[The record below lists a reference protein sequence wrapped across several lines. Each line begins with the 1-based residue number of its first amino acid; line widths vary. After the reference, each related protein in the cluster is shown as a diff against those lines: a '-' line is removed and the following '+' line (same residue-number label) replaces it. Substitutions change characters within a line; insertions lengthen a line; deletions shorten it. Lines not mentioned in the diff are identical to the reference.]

1 LNHREPLVPLIVKS
15 LKNKR
20 RVVWKTAM
28 MTCADIF
35 KAYGD
40 LMVDSIDPL
49 VSIAIYLKFLLLTV
63 RSLKPFFLSNTFT
76 ASAAVSKGFT
86 R

>member
-1 LNHREPLVPLIVKS
+1 
-15 LKNKR
+15 
-20 RVVWKTAM
+20 

-49 VSIAIYLKFLLLTV
+49 VSTGIHFKISSINYKV
-63 RSLKPFFLSNTFT
+63 SENIFLSTS
-76 ASAAVSKGFT
+76 ASTVNAVVSKGFT